1 MRVLIAAGGTA
12 GHINPA
18 LAIADKIVNVFPE
31 SKILF
36 VGTPNG
42 MESKLV
48 KKAGYDFHGIKMA
61 GIQRHLSLTNIKR
74 NAKAMYYYAAAF
86 SHVKKLIEE
95 FKPNICV
102 GTGGYVCGAVLREA
116 ARMGI
121 KTVTHES
128 NSFPGIT
135 TKLLTKTADKVF
147 VFSEDTL
154 NHLKH
159 KEKCIIT
166 GNPLRNNLP
175 IEEKKTAGKKL
186 GLPDGFTILSL
197 GGSLGANKINE
208 AVAKLMAWEQEQG
221 TINHIHSYGGNGKDT
236 FGGLLDEN
244 KVDKD
249 SKRLILKEYI
259 DNMYTCMCAAD
270 LIISRAG
277 SMTLTEIM
285 AIGRPSILIPYPNA
299 TENHQY
305 YNAKTLQDAEAAILK
320 EDKDLTGDW
329 LIETVKELYKDKA
342 KIESMGVK
350 ARKMAKTNA
359 ADVILSEIL
368 DLVGSA
374 EEKNVIKG
382 KTMRSDITDTS
393 DRE

>member
-1 MRVLIAAGGTA
+1 MRVIIAAGGTA

-31 SKILF
+31 SKVLF
-36 VGTPNG
+36 VGTPLG

-61 GIQRHLSLTNIKR
+61 GIQRRLSLTNIKR
-74 NAKAMYYYAAAF
+74 NVKAVYYYAAAF
-86 SHVKKLIEE
+86 PHVKKLIEE
-95 FKPNICV
+95 FKPDICV

-135 TKLLTKTADKVF
+135 TKLLSKTADRVF

-159 KEKCIIT
+159 REKCVIT
-166 GNPLRNNLP
+166 GNPLRNNIP
-175 IEEKKTAGKKL
+175 IEEKAAARKRL
-186 GLPDGFTILSL
+186 GLRDGFTILSL
-197 GGSLGANKINE
+197 GGSLGANKINA
-208 AVAKLMAWEQEQG
+208 AVAELMAWEQQKG
-221 TINHIHSYGGNGKDT
+221 GINHIHSYGGNGKDT
-236 FGGLLDEN
+236 FGGLLEE
-244 KVDKD
+244 KGVDKSSD
-249 SKRLILKEYI
+249 RLILKEYI

-270 LIISRAG
+270 LIVSRAG

-285 AIGRPSILIPYPNA
+285 AIGRPSVLVPYPNA

-305 YNAKTLQDAEAAILK
+305 YNAKTLQDADAAILR
-320 EDKDLTGDW
+320 EDKDLTGEW
-329 LIETVKELYKDKA
+329 LIRTAEELYSNPLRL
-342 KIESMGVK
+342 ESMGVK
-350 ARKMAKTNA
+350 ARQMAKTDA

-368 DLVGSA
+368 DLVG
-374 EEKNVIKG
+374 EKQV
-382 KTMRSDITDTS
+382 
-393 DRE
+393 

>member
-1 MRVLIAAGGTA
+1 MRVIIAAGGTA

-31 SKILF
+31 SKVLF
-36 VGTPNG
+36 VGTPQG

-61 GIQRHLSLTNIKR
+61 GIQRRLSITNIKR
-74 NAKAMYYYAAAF
+74 NVKAVYYYAAAF
-86 SHVKKLIEE
+86 PHVKKLIEE
-95 FKPNICV
+95 FKPDICV

-135 TKLLTKTADKVF
+135 TKLLSKTADRVF

-159 KEKCIIT
+159 REKCVIT
-166 GNPLRNNLP
+166 GNPLRNNIP
-175 IEEKKTAGKKL
+175 IEEKAAARKRL
-186 GLPDGFTILSL
+186 GLRDGFTILSL
-197 GGSLGANKINE
+197 GGSLGANRINA
-208 AVAKLMAWEQEQG
+208 AVAELMAWEQQKG
-221 TINHIHSYGGNGKDT
+221 GINHIHSYGGNGKDT
-236 FGGLLDEN
+236 FGGLLEE
-244 KVDKD
+244 KGVDKSSD
-249 SKRLILKEYI
+249 RLILKEYI

-270 LIISRAG
+270 LIVSRAG

-285 AIGRPSILIPYPNA
+285 AIGRPSVLVPYPNA

-305 YNAKTLQDAEAAILK
+305 YNAKTLQDADAAILR
-320 EDKDLTGDW
+320 EDKDLTGEW
-329 LIETVKELYKDKA
+329 LIRTAEELYNNPSRL
-342 KIESMGVK
+342 ESMGVK
-350 ARKMAKTNA
+350 ARQMAKTDA

-368 DLVGSA
+368 DLVV
-374 EEKNVIKG
+374 EKKI
-382 KTMRSDITDTS
+382 
-393 DRE
+393 

>member
-1 MRVLIAAGGTA
+1 MRVIIAAGGTA

-31 SKILF
+31 SKVLF
-36 VGTPNG
+36 VGTPLG

-61 GIQRHLSLTNIKR
+61 GIQRRLSLTNIKR
-74 NAKAMYYYAAAF
+74 NVKAVYYYAAAF
-86 SHVKKLIEE
+86 PHVKKLIEE
-95 FKPNICV
+95 FKPDICV

-135 TKLLTKTADKVF
+135 TKLLSKTADRVF

-159 KEKCIIT
+159 REKCVIT
-166 GNPLRNNLP
+166 GNPLRNNIP
-175 IEEKKTAGKKL
+175 IEEKAAARKRL
-186 GLPDGFTILSL
+186 GLRDGFTILSL
-197 GGSLGANKINE
+197 GGSLGANKINA
-208 AVAKLMAWEQEQG
+208 AVAELMAWEQQRG
-221 TINHIHSYGGNGKDT
+221 GINHIHSYGGNGKDT
-236 FGGLLDEN
+236 FGGLLEE
-244 KVDKD
+244 KGVDKSSD
-249 SKRLILKEYI
+249 RLILKEYI

-270 LIISRAG
+270 LIVSRAG

-285 AIGRPSILIPYPNA
+285 AIGRPSVLVPYPNA

-305 YNAKTLQDAEAAILK
+305 YNAKTLQDADAAILR
-320 EDKDLTGDW
+320 EDKDLTGEW
-329 LIETVKELYKDKA
+329 LIRTAEELYSNPLRL
-342 KIESMGVK
+342 ESMGVK
-350 ARKMAKTNA
+350 ARQMAKTDA

-368 DLVGSA
+368 DLVG
-374 EEKNVIKG
+374 EKQV
-382 KTMRSDITDTS
+382 
-393 DRE
+393 